1 MPQLKLADFPPQLIW
16 LAITFAILYWLMS
29 TLLVPRIASVLDA
42 RKGRIEGDLAEARRL
57 KDETQKAIADYEKAL
72 SDARGKAGA
81 LAQGERDK
89 LKAEIDAERAKVETQ
104 LGSRLAAAEAQ
115 IKAARDTALGQVHD
129 VAGETVETLVQE
141 LLGIKV
147 SREDALAAVRA
158 HATQ

>member
-1 MPQLKLADFPPQLIW
+1 MPQLKIEDFPPQLIW
-16 LAITFAILYWLMS
+16 LAITFFGLYLLMQY
-29 TLLVPRIASVLDA
+29 LLVPRIATVLDA
-42 RKGRIEGDLAEARRL
+42 RRNRIEGDIAEARRL

-72 SDARGKAGA
+72 ADARSKAGA

-89 LKAEIDAERAKVETQ
+89 LKAEIDAERAKVEGQ
-104 LGSRLAAAEAQ
+104 LSSRLAAAEAQ

-129 VAGETVETLVQE
+129 VAGDTVETLVQE

-158 HATQ
+158 HAK